1 MALKTRTLRPFLS
14 CSLSHCLSVLYRNW
28 TWRTRERCLQRQK
41 KHKTKPKK
49 IQLHL
54 VCSPDSSKLPQSNSY
69 WCCKGK
75 NYDQTIHTTV
85 HSYYQLRTMTRFY
98 HTHIHN
104 TSCCCFFSLHI
115 SVSLLIPTE
124 NSQITFTLKEV
135 KKKKVEVEKIYK
147 VK

>member
-104 TSCCCFFSLHI
+104 TSCCCFFSPPYF
-115 SVSLLIPTE
+115 SFLINP
-124 NSQITFTLKEV
+124 NWKFTNYFYSKGS